1 MIIEG
6 IHQDK
11 TKIGL
16 CFSPNFPIFVE
27 IQFKLKMNE
36 FVVSELKN
44 SIAEITFGT
53 PKSNSLPGA
62 ILEKLAQTIL
72 DEGAKDE
79 VKAILVKSQGEKAFC
94 AGASFDELLEIE
106 ELEKSTKFF
115 GGFAKVLN
123 AMRNCGKIVVVRV
136 QGKTTGGGVGIAC
149 GADYCFAVKDAAL
162 ALTEINLGIGPFVIG
177 PYVERKIGKSQFSA
191 MAIDAD
197 FRSAEWAEQH
207 NIYHSVSENI
217 AEMDAKMETFLQT
230 LASRSS
236 DALALIKKVSWE
248 GTDHFNELMPARIHM
263 SASLILEDSAKKSIG
278 AIKERLRSK

>member
-1 MIIEG
+1 
-6 IHQDK
+6 
-11 TKIGL
+11 
-16 CFSPNFPIFVE
+16 
-27 IQFKLKMNE
+27 MNE
-36 FVVSELKN
+36 FVISELKN
-44 SIAEITFGT
+44 NIAEITFET

-79 VKAILVKSQGEKAFC
+79 VKAILVKSSGEKAFC
-94 AGASFDELLEIE
+94 AGASFDELLAIE
-106 ELEKSTKFF
+106 ELDASTRFF

-149 GADYCFAVKDAAL
+149 GADYCFATKDSAL

-207 NIYHSVSENI
+207 NVYHSVSENI
-217 AEMDAKMETFLQT
+217 EEMDAKLDKFLQI

-248 GTDHFNELMPARIHM
+248 GTEHFNELMPERIHM
-263 SASLILEDSAKKSIG
+263 SASLILEESAKKNIES
-278 AIKERLRSK
+278 IKEKLRVK